1 MVLKAFSKL
10 TLEDPFLLYF
20 DATVVEDG
28 ASSVNNGYGA
38 TRYTDAKLK
47 WRKMFGGIGNCLHSI
62 VFCCPAA
69 NCLAYGNGAMASAF
83 LQCRKQVPSTQVRSD
98 FQWQFPPNQRID

>member
-47 WRKMFGGIGNCLHSI
+47 WRKMFG
-62 VFCCPAA
+62 
-69 NCLAYGNGAMASAF
+69 
-83 LQCRKQVPSTQVRSD
+83 
-98 FQWQFPPNQRID
+98 